1 MDEKQQALV
10 AHRDLQAGLRARE
23 ELISTF
29 RLKKNKE
36 VDRVEHLKE
45 EHRALDKMLFRMMF
59 FLKVQYNLYLKHSY
73 SFFLFHN
80 FFF

>member
-59 FLKVQYNLYLKHSY
+59 FLKVQYNSNSLEVL
-73 SFFLFHN
+73 FFLSICITI
-80 FFF
+80 

>member
-59 FLKVQYNLYLKHSY
+59 FLKVQYNSNSFEVL
-73 SFFLFHN
+73 FFLSFCMII
-80 FFF
+80 